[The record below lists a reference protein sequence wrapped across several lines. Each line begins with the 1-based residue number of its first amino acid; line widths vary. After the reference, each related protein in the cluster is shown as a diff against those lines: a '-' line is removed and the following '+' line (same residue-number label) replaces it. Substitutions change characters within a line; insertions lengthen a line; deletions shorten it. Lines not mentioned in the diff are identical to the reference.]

1 MSVQISH
8 HFVMIDLIRVFP
20 EELFEF
26 IRILLQ
32 AFNVFDASP
41 GDFADL
47 FLTERK
53 SVDHLVRHLL
63 IPPDLGRVISLYDPP
78 LATVIADFLTPVVV
92 RGLLSSPHLRDK
104 LPPFHGIVCRDHLY
118 VFQAMRIPEHIL
130 NFVSFV
136 IITSL
141 FTPIPEEFL

>member
-1 MSVQISH
+1 MSVQIGH
-8 HFVMIDLIRVFP
+8 HFVVIDLIRVFP

-78 LATVIADFLTPVVV
+78 LTTVGADSLTPVVV
-92 RGLLSSPHLRDK
+92 RGGESTAHLIYK
-104 LPPFHGIVCRDHLY
+104 LFPFDGVIRRDHFYLLHP
-118 VFQAMRIPEHIL
+118 VFYPEHIRQL
-130 NFVSFV
+130 PGIV
-136 IITSL
+136 INSV
-141 FTPIPEEFL
+141 FFGMIPKEFL